1 MLIIEYIKS
10 IPLLADFLR
19 VFAAMIFA
27 LIFILINALIF
38 IYVERKVWARTMQ
51 RMGPTYVGKWGILQL
66 IADFVKILGKEIIIP
81 AKANR
86 IAFLAMPVFITATSL
101 LLVIIMPYDY
111 VVVNT
116 LLVLEPIF
124 SWISI
129 LKYAIVSSYFQLG
142 VFLIFVILSFN
153 PIFILLTGWISN
165 NKYSIVGGFRAA
177 AQLLSFEI
185 PFLLSVVA
193 VIVLSGTLNL
203 YEVVEKQR
211 NIWFIFLAPLTFLLF
226 LITAIAEAERT
237 PFDIPDAESEIIAG
251 WNTEYS
257 ASPFLL
263 LILGMYVRAF
273 VSATLLAIFFFG
285 GWLGPAL
292 PGFLAPLSGPFWL
305 MLKTYFF
312 MFLYILI
319 RAAFPRYRIDQLLNL
334 SWTKLL
340 PLSVFNLA
348 LVVAV
353 KYYAISIGIISLS
366 LYHV

>member
-1 MLIIEYIKS
+1 MIDSIITYLKS
-10 IPLLADFLR
+10 NPLLADSLR
-19 VFAAMIFA
+19 VVVAMVFA
-27 LIFILINALIF
+27 LIFMLLNALIF

-66 IADFVKILGKEIIIP
+66 IADFVKVLNKEIIIP

-86 IAFLAMPVFITATSL
+86 FAFLAMPVFITAVSL
-101 LLVIIMPYDY
+101 LLIIVMPYDY
-111 VVVNT
+111 VVAYT
-116 LLVLEPIF
+116 LLIFQPIF
-124 SWISI
+124 PAISI
-129 LKYAIVSSYFQLG
+129 LKYAVVSSYFQYG
-142 VFLIFVILSFN
+142 VLLIFVILSFN

-177 AQLLSFEI
+177 AQLLSFEV
-185 PFLLSVVA
+185 PFLLSVAA
-193 VIVLSGTLNL
+193 VVVLTGSLNL
-203 YEVVEKQR
+203 YEIVEKQKSM
-211 NIWFIFLAPLTFLLF
+211 WLIFLAPLTFILF

-263 LILGMYVRAF
+263 LIMGMYVRAF

-285 GWLGPAL
+285 GWLGPTL
-292 PGFLAPLSGPFWL
+292 PGFLAPMSGPLWL
-305 MLKTYFF
+305 MIKTYFF

-319 RAAFPRYRIDQLLNL
+319 RAAFPRYRIDQLLSL

-340 PLSVFNLA
+340 PLSVANL
-348 LVVAV
+348 LIVIAV
-353 KYYAISIGIISLS
+353 KYYLMSMGLMS
-366 LYHV
+366 

>member
-1 MLIIEYIKS
+1 MIDSIITFLKS
-10 IPLLADFLR
+10 YPLLIDALR
-19 VFAAMIFA
+19 VIVAMILA
-27 LIFILINALIF
+27 IIFILINALIF

-66 IADFVKILGKEIIIP
+66 IADFVKVLNKEIIVP

-86 IAFLAMPVFITATSL
+86 IAFLSMPVFITGVSL
-101 LLVIIMPYDY
+101 LLIIIMPYDY
-111 VVVNT
+111 VVANT
-116 LLVLEPIF
+116 LLIFEPFI
-124 SWISI
+124 SWFG
-129 LKYAIVSSYFQLG
+129 LFKYAIVSQYFQVG
-142 VFLIFVILSFN
+142 VLLIFVILSFN

-165 NKYSIVGGFRAA
+165 NKYSVIGGFRAA

-185 PFLLSVVA
+185 PFLLSVAA
-193 VIVLSGTLNL
+193 VVVLTGTLNL
-203 YEVVEKQR
+203 YEIVERQK
-211 NIWFIFLAPLTFLLF
+211 NMWLIFLAPLTFILF

-263 LILGMYVRAF
+263 LIMGMYVRAF

-285 GWLGPAL
+285 GWLGPTL
-292 PGFLAPLSGPFWL
+292 PGILAPMSGPLWL
-305 MLKTYFF
+305 MIKTYFF
-312 MFLYILI
+312 MVLYILI

-340 PLSVFNLA
+340 PLSIANL
-348 LVVAV
+348 LIVIVL
-353 KYYAISIGIISLS
+353 KYYLVSIGFMS
-366 LYHV
+366 